1 MDSERFREQA
11 LEHLLHGLEGTELE
25 EFEAELRRRGEAG
38 ELELARL
45 RETVAAVAL
54 GAPPIEPP
62 PALKARLLSRIVTE
76 GEGAEVIGLRR
87 EPRARWWIGTAALAA
102 SVALILGFW
111 NVQLRRDLEGLSTDL
126 SAAREGL
133 AAADSLRGELN
144 SLRDDI
150 MTITSPEASAIT
162 LTGTAERP
170 EARARAFVD
179 PLTGR
184 ALIFVYELPILPPD
198 SVYQLWAIRGQSPVD
213 AGTFSV
219 GADRRA
225 RLPITDAGIVLGAD
239 ALAVT
244 IEPAPG
250 GPAPTGPIILSST
263 L

>member
-1 MDSERFREQA
+1 
-11 LEHLLHGLEGTELE
+11 
-25 EFEAELRRRGEAG
+25 
-38 ELELARL
+38 
-45 RETVAAVAL
+45 
-54 GAPPIEPP
+54 
-62 PALKARLLSRIVTE
+62 
-76 GEGAEVIGLRR
+76 
-87 EPRARWWIGTAALAA
+87 
-102 SVALILGFW
+102 
-111 NVQLRRDLEGLSTDL
+111 
-126 SAAREGL
+126 
-133 AAADSLRGELN
+133 
-144 SLRDDI
+144 
-150 MTITSPEASAIT
+150 
-162 LTGTAERP
+162 
-170 EARARAFVD
+170 FVD

-225 RLPITDAGIVLGAD
+225 RLPIADAGIVLGAD